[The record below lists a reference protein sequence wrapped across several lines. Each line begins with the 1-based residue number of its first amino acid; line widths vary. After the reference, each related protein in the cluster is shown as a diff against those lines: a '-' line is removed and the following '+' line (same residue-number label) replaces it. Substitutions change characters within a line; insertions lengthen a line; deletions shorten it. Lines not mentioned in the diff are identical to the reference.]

1 MTYPQVIFGLGPS
14 GVGKSHI
21 LELLAP
27 EIGFFLLDLDTK
39 RPFSRNALR
48 DEWHVF
54 STELNPEPLLRALH
68 NRISTEKN
76 AGIIL
81 SFPSTRILTPEHV
94 AASRAVGIRTIL
106 LWGPTDLCRE
116 AALGREDGRV
126 NTEAQYDKS
135 NQSVFAIYG
144 RTEYDPIRVETFV
157 NGSRLPPAAI
167 LERIRPLIAA
177 EQIVG
182 RERRGRVS

>member
-1 MTYPQVIFGLGPS
+1 MNYSQVIFGLGPS

-27 EIGFFLLDLDTK
+27 QIGFFLLDLDTK
-39 RPFSRNALR
+39 IPFSRNALR
-48 DEWHVF
+48 EEWHVF
-54 STELNPEPLLRALH
+54 GTELNPGPLLNALH
-68 NRISTEKN
+68 NRIFAEKT

-81 SFPSTRILTPEHV
+81 SFPSTRILTREHV
-94 AASRAVGIRTIL
+94 VAARAVGIRTIL
-106 LWGPTDLCRE
+106 LWGPADLCRE

-135 NQSVFAIYG
+135 NQSVFATYG
-144 RTEYDPIRVETFV
+144 RAEYDSIRVETFF

-167 LERIRPLIAA
+167 LDHIRLLIAA
-177 EQIVG
+177 EQVVG
-182 RERRGRVS
+182 R